1 MLKSILR
8 IETAKDA
15 DAQQL
20 AQIRIEAMRPS
31 LQAASRFDPE
41 RAKNRFLN
49 SFQALDTKIIYVEG
63 KIVGFYVIRKK
74 TDHLYLDHL
83 YIIATFQ
90 GRGIGRQII
99 HDLKEAATAAS
110 LPIRL
115 LALNGSPSNEFYKSC
130 GFEFVSADQLDTL
143 YQWSPR
149 TKH

>member
-8 IETAKDA
+8 VETAKDT

-20 AQIRIEAMRPS
+20 AKFVLKQC

-41 RAKNRFLN
+41 RARNRFLN
-49 SFQALDTKIIYVEG
+49 SFQALDTKIIYVEE
-63 KIVGFYVIRKK
+63 KIVGFFVVRKK
-74 TDHLYLDHL
+74 AAHLYLDHL

-90 GRGIGRQII
+90 GRGIGRRII
-99 HDLKEAATAAS
+99 HDLKDTATAAS

-143 YQWSPR
+143 YQWSPLN
-149 TKH
+149 KH